1 MVLLSASEIQAQTT
15 AYQFKTTDG
24 NFWKMSSLTLSDK
37 VPGKAQVVIRSSQPQ
52 QTFLGWGTC
61 FNELPWDAYNLLSDN
76 DKQLLVKRMFNPYG
90 DLRLQKGRLSAGAND
105 YAREWYSCD
114 EIDVNETDFEMEHFN
129 IDRDLTTII
138 PSIKLALA
146 ENPEIDFFCSP
157 WSPPTWMKT
166 NKHYAQRKTNT
177 NGCPFN
183 VPPYFNDQFID
194 DPRYYK
200 AYCLYFDKFINA
212 YKEQGINITSLA
224 YQNEAYSNTPYPGCS
239 WTAKTTGKF
248 LAEYLGPYMREHQPN
263 LKLIIGTMNTGSLDV
278 YEQILSTPNID
289 KSASNGKV
297 PMP

>member
-61 FNELPWDAYNLLSDN
+61 FNELPWDAYNLLSDK

-166 NKHYAQRKTNT
+166 NKH
-177 NGCPFN
+177 
-183 VPPYFNDQFID
+183 
-194 DPRYYK
+194 
-200 AYCLYFDKFINA
+200 
-212 YKEQGINITSLA
+212 
-224 YQNEAYSNTPYPGCS
+224 
-239 WTAKTTGKF
+239 
-248 LAEYLGPYMREHQPN
+248 
-263 LKLIIGTMNTGSLDV
+263 
-278 YEQILSTPNID
+278 
-289 KSASNGKV
+289 
-297 PMP
+297 